1 MSKKHPIKSQQFRTM
16 TRYGIG
22 IFFSILLIGNG
33 NQLPVASLPT
43 GNGLVFS
50 PNNSLRL
57 SIDEFLEPDLSES
70 PEKPSEEITD
80 LNYHS
85 RQGKIIS
92 PLYIYPEILYLSL
105 IFFGLLCPLMT
116 LVIWLMF
123 TQFKTM
129 KKPQIIELDSQT
141 LATLNELKNLFV
153 ETQNSLFWLQDY
165 LENAT
170 SKTSQSRESSDWS
183 SFSRNIRDSQVFEPD
198 TSSSLTQQTPDGLTH
213 RESESISLSVRAND
227 LLEQGNAL
235 LAQGLYDQAIAV
247 YEQSIALKANSSQAW
262 LHRGCTL
269 FYLKEYEMAIASIDQ
284 ALHHGGDCPDAWYH
298 RALSL
303 VQLQQWTEAIAC
315 YEKAT
320 ELNPNYLA
328 AWHDRGLT
336 LMRLQRYSEALTC
349 FKQVV
354 QLKPNSPEF
363 RVDLGLAF
371 SKLGEYSEA
380 IAAYDRAID
389 LQPNYALAWREK
401 GSALAALQRDAEAIA
416 AYDRALK
423 LNPQDAI
430 VWNYLGIAL
439 GKLEQYSEALAAYN
453 QALKLKPNWPMV
465 QNNRAAMLLKL
476 QRYSEAI
483 AACDR
488 AIDLDPD
495 QPAIWYNKACCYG
508 LQGDVDRAI
517 ENLQQAIRQ
526 NQQIYL
532 PLAKTDADFDPI
544 RQNPRFQQIIQHNEL
559 ST

>member
-1 MSKKHPIKSQQFRTM
+1 MSKKHQIKSQQFLTM

-22 IFFSILLIGNG
+22 IFFSILLIGHG
-33 NQLPVASLPT
+33 HQLPVASLPT
-43 GNGLVFS
+43 GNGLVLPPYDS
-50 PNNSLRL
+50 GQL
-57 SIDEFLEPDLSES
+57 SIDEPLDPDLSES
-70 PEKPSEEITD
+70 SENEEEITD
-80 LNYHS
+80 LTYQAH
-85 RQGKIIS
+85 RKKLIIFLS
-92 PLYIYPEILYLSL
+92 NHPEIFYWHSFFIVFLCFL
-105 IFFGLLCPLMT
+105 IGVSCWLILLQLKDYKNQN
-116 LVIWLMF
+116 L
-123 TQFKTM
+123 
-129 KKPQIIELDSQT
+129 IEINSQT

-170 SKTSQSRESSDWS
+170 IKTSKGRDSSEWS

-198 TSSSLTQQTPDGLTH
+198 TSSSVIQQPADGLTN
-213 RESESISLSVRAND
+213 RESEPVSLSVRAND

-269 FYLKEYEMAIASIDQ
+269 FYLKEYEQAIASIDQ
-284 ALHHGGDCPDAWYH
+284 ALHHGGDWPDAWYH

-303 VQLQQWTEAIAC
+303 VQLQQWNEAIAC

-336 LMRLQRYSEALTC
+336 LMSLQRYSEALIC

-389 LQPNYALAWREK
+389 LQPNYALPWREK
-401 GSALAALQRDAEAIA
+401 GGALAALERDAEAIA

-423 LNPQDAI
+423 LNPQDEI

-476 QRYSEAI
+476 QRYPEAI

>member
-1 MSKKHPIKSQQFRTM
+1 MSKKHQIKSQQFWP

-22 IFFSILLIGNG
+22 IFFSILLIGHG
-33 NQLPVASLPT
+33 HQLPVASLPT
-43 GNGLVFS
+43 GNGLVLS
-50 PNNSLRL
+50 PNDSVQL
-57 SIDEFLEPDLSES
+57 SIDEPLEPDLLESSEN
-70 PEKPSEEITD
+70 EEEITD
-80 LNYHS
+80 LTYQAY
-85 RQGKIIS
+85 RKKLIIFLS
-92 PLYIYPEILYLSL
+92 SHPEILYWHLVFVGL
-105 IFFGLLCPLMT
+105 IFFLMLCILSFIF
-116 LVIWLMF
+116 LS
-123 TQFKTM
+123 KNRYYH
-129 KKPQIIELDSQT
+129 QIFIEINSQI
-141 LATLNELKNLFV
+141 LANLNELKNLFV

-170 SKTSQSRESSDWS
+170 IKASKGRDSSDWS
-183 SFSRNIRDSQVFEPD
+183 SFSRSIRDSQVFEPD
-198 TSSSLTQQTPDGLTH
+198 TSSSLTQQPADGLTN
-213 RESESISLSVRAND
+213 REIEPVSISVQAND
-227 LLEQGNAL
+227 LLAQGNAL

-262 LHRGCTL
+262 LHRGRTL
-269 FYLKEYEMAIASIDQ
+269 FYLQEYEMAIASIDQ
-284 ALHHGGDCPDAWYH
+284 ALHYGGDCPDAWYH

-303 VQLQQWTEAIAC
+303 VQLKQWHDALAC

-336 LMRLQRYSEALTC
+336 LMNLQRYSEALIC

-354 QLKPNSPEF
+354 QLQPNSPEF

-371 SKLGEYSEA
+371 SKLGEYLEA
-380 IAAYDRAID
+380 IAAYDQAID
-389 LQPNYALAWREK
+389 LQPNYALPWREK

-453 QALKLKPNWPMV
+453 QALKLNPNWPMV

-483 AACDR
+483 AACDQ

-517 ENLQQAIRQ
+517 ENLQQAMRR

-532 PLAKTDADFDPI
+532 ALAKTDPDFDPI
-544 RQNPRFQQIIQHNEL
+544 RQNPRFQQIIQNNEL